1 MGNAVVK
8 LVEAWIALVCGAS
21 MLYVSIMML
30 RNGYLYFEE
39 PRITFLYADMVVAV
53 SLIGCGLY
61 LVGKAHRFRRR

>member
-1 MGNAVVK
+1 MGTAVGK

-21 MLYVSIMML
+21 MLYVSIMIL

-39 PRITFLYADMVVAV
+39 PSFIFLYADMVVAV

-61 LVGKAHRFRRR
+61 LITKVHCFRRR

>member
-61 LVGKAHRFRRR
+61 LIGKVHRFRRR